1 MTVQAVCPWQ
11 TEEVAAS
18 HPQPRLTTWAWYMN
32 VSPQQRPLLFVLL
45 QTLLNVGKQRATSQL
60 YVYSE
65 MTVFGK
71 THYILEFNLEVTEE
85 ETHTVHSLTHSL
97 GDTLA
102 ECLVCRSVGESRHT
116 NVEARPQGWKQ
127 SLNLL
132 AVTVQS
138 KLKLGKKKKGEH
150 LYFWSA
156 LSHRKQT
163 NDFSQPSCLHQQLF
177 VKRWWIAPSKCYT
190 ILLEREN

>member
-11 TEEVAAS
+11 TEEVAAW

-32 VSPQQRPLLFVLL
+32 VSPQQRPLLCVLL

-65 MTVFGK
+65 K

-138 KLKLGKKKKGEH
+138 KLKLGKKEKKKER
-150 LYFWSA
+150 WA
-156 LSHRKQT
+156 
-163 NDFSQPSCLHQQLF
+163 F
-177 VKRWWIAPSKCYT
+177 VFLECTIAPQANKW
-190 ILLEREN
+190 LLTAFLFTSTAFCQAVMNSSF